1 MLGKWTRWKEC
12 IVLLPDQSVEDKGA
26 MEYPFQTSYLRK
38 KRAQMHSYLYPQ
50 FLITIA
56 TCFSCVV
63 WCIKEWNCF
72 SVVVLPFSGFVL
84 SQSRNMHR
92 VSLSCRTFSL
102 WNLQGTSSYWERKSV
117 RKKLWVVPCWFSVC
131 QEGLS
136 LSSLTGSQGVSSI
149 QSSKSKT
156 SDQPKG
162 HAT

>member
-12 IVLLPDQSVEDKGA
+12 IVLLPDQSVEHKGA
-26 MEYPFQTSYLRK
+26 MEYPFQTSYFK

-56 TCFSCVV
+56 THFSCVV
-63 WCIKEWNCF
+63 WSIMEWNCF
-72 SVVVLPFSGFVL
+72 SVL

-92 VSLSCRTFSL
+92 VSFSCRTFSL

-131 QEGLS
+131 QEGLR
-136 LSSLTGSQGVSSI
+136 LSFLTGSQGVSSI